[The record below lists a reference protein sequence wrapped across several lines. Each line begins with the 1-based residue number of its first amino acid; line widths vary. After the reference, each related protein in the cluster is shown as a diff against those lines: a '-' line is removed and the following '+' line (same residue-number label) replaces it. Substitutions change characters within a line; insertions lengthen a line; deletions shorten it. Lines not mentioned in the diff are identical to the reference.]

1 MEVWPGSPLP
11 LGATFDGGGTNF
23 ALFSSGATAVT
34 LCLLDSQGGEV
45 RIPLTEVD
53 SLVWHA
59 YLPGVGPGTAYG
71 YRVEGP
77 YEPSSGSRFNP
88 AKFLLD
94 PYAKALA
101 GDLRWDPALFAQTPE
116 GRLSTADSLPHM
128 PAGLVIDPQFDW
140 EGDRAPARPYHET
153 LIYEAHV
160 RGLTLRHPQVPPEQ
174 RGTYAGLAHPAVVE
188 HLLGLGV
195 TAVELMP
202 VAWFVS
208 EEPLVRRGLSNY
220 WGYNT
225 LAFFAPHARY
235 AATSDPS
242 QVPNEFRQ
250 MVRSLHAAGL
260 EVILD
265 VVFNHT
271 AEGDHRGPT
280 LSLRGIDNRAYY
292 RLEEHDRSRYANFTG
307 TGNSLNAGD
316 HHALQL
322 ITDCLRYWVGEMH
335 VDGFRFDL
343 AAALARQLHDVDRL
357 SIFFGII
364 QQDPVLSRVK
374 LVAEPWDVGPGGYQV
389 GNFPPGWSEWNG
401 SYRDTVRDFWRGEP
415 STLGRFAS
423 RITGSSDLYQHT
435 GRSPA
440 ASVNY
445 VTAHDGFTLADLV
458 SYNTKHNEANGEA
471 NTDGEALNRSWN
483 CGVEGPTEDL
493 EVRQLR
499 ARQERNFLATLLL
512 SHGVPM
518 IAHGDE
524 LGRTQ
529 GGNNNAYA
537 QDSPVSWVDWTS
549 ADRDLL
555 DFTIRVARLRA
566 GHATFHRRRF
576 FSGKPAPRAGNQIP
590 DIVWF
595 HPDGRPMTV
604 EEWDLPRGRAL
615 ALYLNGRGIRCS
627 DLTGSLMSDSDFLL
641 CFNSSPEP
649 VLFRLPPRE
658 YTPAW
663 IFEIDTAGDRVRTP
677 ALSPGET
684 VLAAAHSMLVLR
696 DPAEPVHAHDRR
708 LRRSPGGH

>member
-1 MEVWPGSPLP
+1 MVGMQVWPGSSLP
-11 LGATFDGGGTNF
+11 LGATFDGEGTNF

-34 LCLLDSQGGEV
+34 LCLLDPAAGEV

-77 YEPSSGSRFNP
+77 FEPSSGNRFDP

-101 GDLRWDPALFAQTPE
+101 GDLRWDPALFAQTPD
-116 GRLSTADSLPHM
+116 GRLSTADSRPYM

-140 EGDRAPARPYHET
+140 KGDRAPARPYHET

-160 RGLTLRHPQVPPEQ
+160 RGLTLRHPQVPQEQ
-174 RGTYAGLAHPAVVE
+174 RGTYAGLARPAVLE
-188 HLLGLGV
+188 HLVGLGV

-202 VAWFVS
+202 VHWFVS

-235 AATSDPS
+235 AATSDLS

-322 ITDCLRYWVGEMH
+322 ITDCLRYWVSEMH

-471 NTDGEALNRSWN
+471 NTDGENVNRSWN
-483 CGVEGPTEDL
+483 CGVEGPTEDP
-493 EVRQLR
+493 EVHQLR
-499 ARQERNFLATLLL
+499 ARQQRNFLATLLL

-537 QDSPVSWVDWTS
+537 QDSPVSWVDW
-549 ADRDLL
+549 AGVDRDLL
-555 DFTIRVARLRA
+555 DFTIRLARLRA
-566 GHATFHRRRF
+566 DHATFHRRRF
-576 FSGKPAPRAGNQIP
+576 FSGKPVPRAGNQIP

-604 EEWDLPRGRAL
+604 PEWDLPRGRAL

-649 VLFRLPPRE
+649 VLFRLPPPE

-663 IFEIDTAGDRVRTP
+663 IIEIDTAGPRAQTP
-677 ALSPGET
+677 ALSSGET

-708 LRRSPGGH
+708 L

>member
-174 RGTYAGLAHPAVVE
+174 RGTYAGLAHPAVIE

-595 HPDGRPMTV
+595 HPDGRPMPV

-663 IFEIDTAGDRVRTP
+663 NFEIDTAGDRVRTP

-708 LRRSPGGH
+708 L